1 MDAFGIMFCLN
12 HYQTN
17 TYCRKSNLFPP
28 LQRGGRGGINSAQM
42 NPPLTPP
49 LQGGE
54 LSYCKPLLVTV
65 MIHSQVESAC
75 SNMDVGEQHQQL
87 LRLLPAVAEIIR
99 RLISVGDERI
109 LHVTLSVG

>member
-1 MDAFGIMFCLN
+1 MDAVVIMFCLI

-28 LQRGGRGGINSAQM
+28 LAKGGQGGIYSAQM
-42 NPPLTPP
+42 DPPLTPP

-65 MIHSQVESAC
+65 MIHSQGESAC
-75 SNMDVGEQHQQL
+75 SNMDGH
-87 LRLLPAVAEIIR
+87 AI
-99 RLISVGDERI
+99 G
-109 LHVTLSVG
+109 